1 MNPLGMQ
8 MIVFGAVAAGRRGV
22 HHQQDRQDRILRSLC
37 RLNLL
42 WCWSR
47 CFASVALAVWAVA
60 LERAATGAR
69 PNSARSARLS
79 QGRGDTFAELQL
91 TDVPSPWVKRFQQ
104 VVPKSPKEMSA
115 LRRRLA
121 AAGYREHRRRR
132 RLRHV
137 RDAAAGRLR
146 GAASLL
152 FFGFTKWYYAL
163 FAAAF
168 GFVPPSIWLGRQTA
182 QRQKQI
188 RNGLPDALDLM
199 IVCIESGSSID
210 QSIVKTSDELDISHP
225 ALAEELRLITTEM
238 RAGKPRL
245 EAFKNFA
252 SRTKVDEVR
261 SLVAMLIQTDRFG
274 TSVAQALRTHAEVSR
289 TKRRQAAEERAA
301 KIGVKLVFP
310 AGLLPVPVAVH
321 RDSWSGRRAVPDRV
335 QAGHR

>member
-1 MNPLGMQ
+1 MSPEITLVL
-8 MIVFGAVAAGRRGV
+8 IAV
-22 HHQQDRQDRILRSLC
+22 
-37 RLNLL
+37 
-42 WCWSR
+42 
-47 CFASVALAVWAVA
+47 FASVGLSIWALASAV
-60 LERAATGAR
+60 LNWGTTEQREIR
-69 PNSARSARLS
+69 RLS
-79 QGRGDTFAELQL
+79 QGRVDNLAELQL

-121 AAGYREHRRRR
+121 AAGYRST
-132 RLRHV
+132 
-137 RDAAAGRLR
+137 
-146 GAASLL
+146 GAAVAYASCEMLL
-152 FFGFTKWYYAL
+152 PVVFAASALMIFGFTKWYFAM

-168 GFVPPSIWLGRQTA
+168 GFVTPSIWLGRQTTK
-182 QRQKQI
+182 RQKEI

-210 QSIVKTSDELDISHP
+210 QAIVKTSDELDISHP
-225 ALAEELRLITTEM
+225 ALADEMRLVTTEM

-252 SRTKVDEVR
+252 SRTKVDDVR

-310 AGLLPVPVAVH
+310 LVFCLFPSLYIAILGPAV
-321 RDSWSGRRAVPDRV
+321 V
-335 QAGHR
+335 QYLTEFRPGIVQRQR